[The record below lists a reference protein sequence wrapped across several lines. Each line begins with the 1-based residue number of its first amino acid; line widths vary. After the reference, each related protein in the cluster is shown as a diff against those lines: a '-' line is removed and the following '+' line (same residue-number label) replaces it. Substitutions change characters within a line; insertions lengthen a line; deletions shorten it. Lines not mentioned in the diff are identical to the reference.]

1 MAECETPAYRVFC
14 FQPVGTWVAIGGP
27 EAMSCDNV
35 SVTDGVADAPRR
47 LRRWLRP
54 APWLRALLFWGG
66 AVAAGATAV
75 AFARGSDAALSFFHW
90 AGRRT
95 ALWPWL
101 APPLGLAL
109 VAWLTQRVFPGTQ
122 GSGIPQ
128 TIAALSMSNREARDR
143 LLSMRIAVGKL
154 VLTLAALASGASIG
168 REGPTVQIGASIM
181 HSLRR
186 FTPFSGADID
196 RGLILAG
203 GAAGIAA
210 AFNTPLAGIVFAI
223 EELSRSFEERTSG
236 TIYTAVIVAGVTS
249 VALVGNYT
257 YFGSTQ
263 ASLTDARMWVVVPVC
278 GLVGGLAG
286 GVFSR
291 CMLALRPGLAGR
303 LGEFRAGRPV
313 RFAFLCGLVVALIG
327 WASSGATFGTGYDEA
342 RAIVQTQVI
351 PPHSYAFLKALA
363 TLVSYVTGIPGG
375 IFAPSLAVGAGLGGT
390 LSRYLPYA
398 PGGAIVLL
406 TMAAYFAGVVQ
417 APLTALVIVS
427 EMTGNR
433 NLTLPLMA
441 VTLIGRGASA
451 LICRESLYRALAVAF
466 IEKPPQAA
474 AKTAQPP
481 PQRPSD
487 SSATPP

>member
-1 MAECETPAYRVFC
+1 MSFGESHGAAEASDS
-14 FQPVGTWVAIGGP
+14 A
-27 EAMSCDNV
+27 
-35 SVTDGVADAPRR
+35 RR

-54 APWLRALLFWGG
+54 GPWLRGLVFWGG
-66 AVAAGATAV
+66 AVGTGAAAV
-75 AFARGSDAALSFFHW
+75 AFARGSDAALSLFHW
-90 AGRRT
+90 GAHHT
-95 ALWPWL
+95 VLWSWL

-128 TIAALSMSNREARDR
+128 TIAALSISSVDARNR
-143 LLSMRIAVGKL
+143 LLSMRIAGGKL
-154 VLTLAALASGASIG
+154 LLTLIALASGASIG

-186 FTPFSGADID
+186 FTRFSAADVD

-210 AFNTPLAGIVFAI
+210 AFNTPLAGVVFAI

-263 ASLTDARMWVVVPVC
+263 ASLTETHMWVVVPVC
-278 GLVGGLAG
+278 GLLGGLAG

-291 CMLALRPGLAGR
+291 CMLALRRGLPKR
-303 LGEFRAGRPV
+303 LRDLKNHAPV
-313 RFAFLCGLVVALIG
+313 RFAFVCGLVVALIG
-327 WASSGATFGTGYDEA
+327 WASAGATFGTGYAEA
-342 RAIVQTQVI
+342 REIVQEGTV
-351 PPHSYAFLKALA
+351 PGNSFALLKALA
-363 TLVSYVTGIPGG
+363 TLASYVTGIPGG

-390 LSRYLPYA
+390 LSHYLPYA
-398 PGGAIVLL
+398 PAGATVLL

-433 NLTLPLMA
+433 DLTLPLMA
-441 VTLIGRGASA
+441 VTLMGRGASA

-466 IEKPPQAA
+466 ID
-474 AKTAQPP
+474 TS
-481 PQRPSD
+481 RSVN
-487 SSATPP
+487 SGRGITPPEASSLPTRPTGPAASQPVDDSVNPH

>member
-1 MAECETPAYRVFC
+1 MA
-14 FQPVGTWVAIGGP
+14 
-27 EAMSCDNV
+27 
-35 SVTDGVADAPRR
+35 ADAEQTTGSEPLDSNIPAESTSR
-47 LRRWLRP
+47 LHRWLRP
-54 APWLRALLFWGG
+54 GSWVRGLIFWGG
-66 AVAAGATAV
+66 AVATGATAV
-75 AFARGSDAALSFFHW
+75 AFARLSDIALKLFHAASQATFLW
-90 AGRRT
+90 A
-95 ALWPWL
+95 WL

-109 VAWLTQRVFPGTQ
+109 VAWLTQSLFPGTR

-128 TIAALSMSNREARDR
+128 TIAALSLPNTEARDK

-154 VLTLAALASGASIG
+154 ILTLAALLSGASIG

-186 FTPFSGADID
+186 YTRFSVADVD

-223 EELSRSFEERTSG
+223 EELSRSFEQRTSG
-236 TIYTAVIVAGVTS
+236 TIYTAVIVAGITS

-257 YFGSTQ
+257 YFGSTH
-263 ASLTDARMWVVVPVC
+263 ATLTEPRMWLMVPVC
-278 GLVGGLAG
+278 GLIGGLAG

-291 CMLALRPGLAGR
+291 CMLMLRRPLPGF
-303 LGEFRAGRPV
+303 LGVFKSRAPV
-313 RFAFLCGLVVALIG
+313 RFALVCGMGVALIG
-327 WASSGATFGTGYDEA
+327 WVSSGATFGTGYGEA
-342 RAIVQTQVI
+342 RAIVEQGVL
-351 PPHSYAFLKALA
+351 PSNSFAFMKALA
-363 TLVSYVTGIPGG
+363 TLMSYVTGIPGG

-390 LSRYLPYA
+390 VSLLLPYA

-433 NLTLPLMA
+433 DLTLPLMA
-441 VTLIGRGASA
+441 ATLLGRGASA
-451 LICRESLYRALAVAF
+451 LVCRESLYRALAVQFLPAR
-466 IEKPPQAA
+466 QA
-474 AKTAQPP
+474 
-481 PQRPSD
+481 S
-487 SSATPP
+487 

>member
-1 MAECETPAYRVFC
+1 MAT
-14 FQPVGTWVAIGGP
+14 
-27 EAMSCDNV
+27 
-35 SVTDGVADAPRR
+35 
-47 LRRWLRP
+47 
-54 APWLRALLFWGG
+54 
-66 AVAAGATAV
+66 GATAV
-75 AFARGSDAALSFFHW
+75 AFARLSDMALGLFHSAAEATFLW
-90 AGRRT
+90 A
-95 ALWPWL
+95 WL

-109 VAWLTQRVFPGTQ
+109 VAWLTRSAFTGSQ

-128 TIAALSMSNREARDR
+128 TIAALSLPTTAARDK
-143 LLSMRIAVGKL
+143 LLSMRIAIGKL
-154 VLTLAALASGASIG
+154 ILTLAALLSGASIG

-186 FTPFSGADID
+186 FTRFSATDVD

-236 TIYTAVIVAGVTS
+236 RIYTAVIVAGITS

-257 YFGSTQ
+257 YFGSTH
-263 ASLTDARMWVVVPVC
+263 AALTEPRMWLVVPVC

-286 GVFSR
+286 GFFSR
-291 CMLALRPGLAGR
+291 CMLALRRPLPGALGR
-303 LGEFRAGRPV
+303 FKNCAPV
-313 RFAFLCGLVVALIG
+313 RFALLCGVVVALIG
-327 WASSGATFGTGYDEA
+327 WVSSGATFGTGYGEA
-342 RAIVQTQVI
+342 RAIVQQEIT
-351 PPHSYAFLKALA
+351 PTNSFALLKALA

-375 IFAPSLAVGAGLGGT
+375 IFAPSLAVGAGIGGT
-390 LSRYLPYA
+390 LSLYLPYA

-433 NLTLPLMA
+433 DLTLPLMA
-441 VTLIGRGASA
+441 ATLLGRGASA
-451 LICRESLYRALAVAF
+451 LVCRESLYRALAAQF
-466 IEKPPQAA
+466 LPGKTSQDKP
-474 AKTAQPP
+474 
-481 PQRPSD
+481 
-487 SSATPP
+487 

>member
-1 MAECETPAYRVFC
+1 MTEDTP
-14 FQPVGTWVAIGGP
+14 
-27 EAMSCDNV
+27 
-35 SVTDGVADAPRR
+35 DAARR

-54 APWLRALLFWGG
+54 GPWLRGLVFWGG
-66 AVAAGATAV
+66 AVATGATAV
-75 AFARGSDAALSFFHW
+75 AFARGSDVTLSFFHW
-90 AGRRT
+90 AAHRT

-109 VAWLTQRVFPGTQ
+109 VAWLTQSVFPGTQ

-128 TIAALSMSNREARDR
+128 TIAALSPSNREARDR

-186 FTPFSGADID
+186 FTRFSVADID

-203 GAAGIAA
+203 GAAGVAA

-249 VALVGNYT
+249 VALVGNYS

-263 ASLTDARMWVVVPVC
+263 ASLADPRMWVVVPVC
-278 GLVGGLAG
+278 GLLGGLAG
-286 GVFSR
+286 GLFSQ
-291 CMLALRPGLAGR
+291 CMLGLRRSLPPPLSAI
-303 LGEFRAGRPV
+303 RARAPV
-313 RFAFLCGLVVALIG
+313 RFAFVCGLVVALIG
-327 WASSGATFGTGYDEA
+327 WASSGATFGTGYGEA
-342 RAIVQTQVI
+342 RAIVQQEVI
-351 PPHSYAFLKALA
+351 PTHLFALTKALA
-363 TLVSYVTGIPGG
+363 TLVSYVAGIPGG

-390 LSRYLPYA
+390 LSLYLPYA

-433 NLTLPLMA
+433 DLTLPLMA
-441 VTLIGRGASA
+441 VTLLGRGASA
-451 LICRESLYRALAVAF
+451 LVCRASLYRALAVAF
-466 IEKPPQAA
+466 IDIEPPVMVGSSRSN
-474 AKTAQPP
+474 PP
-481 PQRPSD
+481 WRCAVSPRSMRPLTGHSC
-487 SSATPP
+487 

>member
-1 MAECETPAYRVFC
+1 MSSAQNIHAADGAS
-14 FQPVGTWVAIGGP
+14 GTV
-27 EAMSCDNV
+27 
-35 SVTDGVADAPRR
+35 RR
-47 LRRWLRP
+47 LRRWLRRG
-54 APWLRALLFWGG
+54 PWLRGIVFWGG
-66 AVAAGATAV
+66 AVATGATAV
-75 AFARGSDAALSFFHW
+75 AFARGSDAALTLFHW
-90 AGRRT
+90 AAHRT
-95 ALWPWL
+95 ALWSWL
-101 APPLGLAL
+101 APPFGLAL

-128 TIAALSMSNREARDR
+128 TIAALSISNIDARNR
-143 LLSMRIAVGKL
+143 LLSIRIAMGKL
-154 VLTLAALASGASIG
+154 FLTLAALASGASIG

-186 FTPFSGADID
+186 FTRFSVADID

-210 AFNTPLAGIVFAI
+210 AFNTPLAGVMFAI

-263 ASLTDARMWVVVPVC
+263 ASLTDSRMWLAVPVC
-278 GLVGGLAG
+278 GLLGGLAG

-291 CMLALRPGLAGR
+291 CMLALRRGLPQR
-303 LGEFRAGRPV
+303 LGAFKTRAPV
-313 RFAFLCGLVVALIG
+313 RFAFLCGLIVALIG
-327 WASSGATFGTGYDEA
+327 WASSGATFGTGYDQA
-342 RAIVQTQVI
+342 RAIVQQEVI
-351 PPHSYAFLKALA
+351 PSNLFALLKALA

-390 LSRYLPYA
+390 LSVYLPYA

-433 NLTLPLMA
+433 ELTLPLMA

-451 LICRESLYRALAVAF
+451 LVCHESLYRALAVAF
-466 IEKPPQAA
+466 IDTVSKPAADVTPQTADRPQA
-474 AKTAQPP
+474 
-481 PQRPSD
+481 
-487 SSATPP
+487 